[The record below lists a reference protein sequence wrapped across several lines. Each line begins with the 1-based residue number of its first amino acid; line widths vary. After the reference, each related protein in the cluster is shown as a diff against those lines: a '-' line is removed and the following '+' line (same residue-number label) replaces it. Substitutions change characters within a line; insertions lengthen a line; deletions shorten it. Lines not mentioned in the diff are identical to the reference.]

1 MGRIKQLHIENQ
13 RTKPVA
19 LITGITGQDGS
30 YLAELLL
37 EKGYDVHGIIR
48 RHSAFGTERID
59 HIIDRLCLHYGDMTD
74 GGGLFRIVNDVLPDE
89 VYNLAAQSHV
99 RVSFDQPD
107 YTAEATGL
115 GTLRI
120 LEAIK
125 HCCPWARFYQASSS
139 ELYGKSNGVPFDEN
153 SRFHPRSPYAAAK
166 IYAHSIAVNYREA
179 YDLHVSCGILFNHE
193 SPRRGETFVTRKI
206 TKGLAR
212 VATGKQDYI
221 ELGNLRASRDW
232 GYAADYVEAMWLM
245 LQQEKPSDYVV
256 ATGET
261 HTVYEFLS
269 LAAEKLGLDE
279 TKVVKYSDRLKRPS
293 EVDWLCGNP
302 TKANTLLGW
311 RSRASFNGLVDLM
324 VEEDLRKEREK

>member
-1 MGRIKQLHIENQ
+1 MGRMKQLEIENQ

-19 LITGITGQDGS
+19 LVTGITGQDGS

-115 GTLRI
+115 GTLRL
-120 LEAIK
+120 LESVK

-179 YDLHVSCGILFNHE
+179 YGLHVSCGILFNHE

-221 ELGNLRASRDW
+221 ELGNLEASRDW

-245 LQQEKPSDYVV
+245 LQQDHCNDYVI

-261 HTVYEFLS
+261 HTVQEFLTLTAS
-269 LAAEKLGLDE
+269 MLGLDE
-279 TKVVKYSDRLKRPS
+279 TKVVRYSDRLRRPS

-311 RSRASFNGLVDLM
+311 QSRTSFTELVRLM
-324 VEEDLRKEREK
+324 VEEDLRKERED

>member
-1 MGRIKQLHIENQ
+1 
-13 RTKPVA
+13 
-19 LITGITGQDGS
+19 
-30 YLAELLL
+30 
-37 EKGYDVHGIIR
+37 
-48 RHSAFGTERID
+48 
-59 HIIDRLCLHYGDMTD
+59 MTD

-261 HTVYEFLS
+261 HTVSEFLS
-269 LAAEKLGLDE
+269 LAAGRLGLDE
-279 TKVVKYSDRLKRPS
+279 TKVVRYSDRLKRPS

-302 TKANTLLGW
+302 TKANTVLGW
-311 RSRASFNGLVDLM
+311 RSRASFSGLVDLM

>member
-1 MGRIKQLHIENQ
+1 MGRMKQLDIENQ

-19 LITGITGQDGS
+19 LVTGITGQDGS

-48 RHSAFGTERID
+48 RHSTFGTERID

-115 GTLRI
+115 GTLRL

-221 ELGNLRASRDW
+221 ELGNLEASRDW

-245 LQQEKPSDYVV
+245 LQQDNCNDYVIS
-256 ATGET
+256 TGET
-261 HTVYEFLS
+261 HTVQEFLTLTAS
-269 LAAEKLGLDE
+269 MLGLDE
-279 TKVVKYSDRLKRPS
+279 TKVVRYSDRLRRPS

-311 RSRASFNGLVDLM
+311 QSRTSFTELVRLM
-324 VEEDLRKEREK
+324 VENDLRKERED